1 MIKNS
6 LSRFTVAD
14 VFRNG
19 FERYIQHNGPQQPDV
34 YRIVNALI
42 ACRTEEAGSHQNICP
57 HCGYTDIAYNSC
69 RNRHCP
75 CCQAHKAKQW
85 IEARSVELLPVP
97 YFHLVFTVPH
107 ELNRMALQNKEAFY
121 AILFRAVSETLIQ
134 LGFDKNRLGCQVG
147 FFTILHTWTQT
158 LMDHVHLHVVIPGGG
173 ITPDKKK
180 FKKSRPDFIF
190 PVRVMSALFRGKLLA
205 FLKESIA
212 DNKIQFHG
220 SLNDLNNPPHLQT
233 LFDTLYNKD
242 FVVYAK
248 PTFATPKEV
257 VEYLSR
263 YTHRVAISDRRI
275 VELTE
280 DSVTFSWRDRADN
293 NTVKKMRLDIVEFI
307 RRFLMHLLPHGFVK
321 IRYFGF
327 MANPVRKKAVELCLK
342 LLAVKIN
349 QESKETFRNKLS
361 GSVGRLCPC
370 CKKASMVFNRLVPLA
385 VTG

>member
-1 MIKNS
+1 MTENI
-6 LSRFTVAD
+6 LPRFTIAD
-14 VFRNG
+14 VLRLG
-19 FERYIQHNGPQQPDV
+19 FDRYIHRYGPQQPEI
-34 YRIVNALI
+34 YRIVHALM
-42 ACRTEEAGSHQNICP
+42 ACRTEDAGSHQNICP

-75 CCQAHKAKQW
+75 CCQARKAKQW
-85 IEARSVELLPVP
+85 IEARSGELLPVP

-107 ELNRMALQNKEAFY
+107 ELNRMALQNKKAFY
-121 AILFRAVSETLIQ
+121 TILFRAVSETLIQ

-173 ITPDKKK
+173 LTPDKKE

-190 PVRVMSALFRGKLLA
+190 PVRVMSVLFRGKLLA

-220 SLNDLNNPPHLQT
+220 SLNDLKNPPRLQT

-248 PTFATPKEV
+248 PTFASPKQV

-275 VELTE
+275 LELTE
-280 DSVTFSWRDRADN
+280 DTITFTWRDRADN
-293 NTVKKMRLDIVEFI
+293 NTVKKMCLDIVEFI

-327 MANPVRKKAVELCLK
+327 MANPVRKKTIKLCWK
-342 LLAVKIN
+342 LLAAKID
-349 QESKETFRNKLS
+349 QLIKGVSLNKLTS
-361 GSVGRLCPC
+361 SARRLCPLC
-370 CKKASMVFNRLVPLA
+370 NKAPMIFDRLLPLST
-385 VTG
+385 TG